1 MANVTFTLLESK
13 TMMMLMMMMMMM
25 IRTEKLCS
33 EDIEDLTLV
42 FIWSIQVLYLFGYQ
56 TMYSR
61 LQNDYRFINQSYF
74 LQ

>member
-13 TMMMLMMMMMMM
+13 TMMMLMMMMMM

-42 FIWSIQVLYLFGYQ
+42 FI
-56 TMYSR
+56 
-61 LQNDYRFINQSYF
+61 SYEIYEMSPRRVS
-74 LQ
+74 